1 MVKQIN
7 ADASDAKLTCVA
19 VMGDRVVAGDREN
32 GRLVVFGH
40 DDKGAWKQVEA
51 IEVPGFKFNQIFA
64 GAFGG
69 DDKPSI
75 LAIGDDSFAL
85 LRLTGDRW
93 KLSEVASWRSDDPR
107 RVEHE
112 LVAGDLNGDG
122 FLDVTALDA
131 GDQMAE
137 ILSFS
142 QAGKLCAMKSSAG

>member
-1 MVKQIN
+1 M
-7 ADASDAKLTCVA
+7 LF
-19 VMGDRVVAGDREN
+19 R
-32 GRLVVFGH
+32 
-40 DDKGAWKQVEA
+40 
-51 IEVPGFKFNQIFA
+51 
-64 GAFGG
+64 
-69 DDKPSI
+69 SI

-142 QAGKLCAMKSSAG
+142 QAGKLRYGTAFKVFETKIFSGGEPKEFEPESGVVTDLTGDGKDDLVLLCHDRVLIYPQQTKAADAKPGDAKAPAKPAAK